1 MHVACNL
8 VGVGVPGSA
17 ASAPH
22 VDMRVPPGQVA
33 HELTDSG
40 CPRVLSEMLSI
51 IAASSRNTRTRSN
64 QLPGSIAKPRV
75 PLIMARP
82 SLPHVRLRDAHDAV
96 PRILSVNG
104 VRVDR
109 EVLTPQR
116 CLLEVVV

>member
-1 MHVACNL
+1 MATTRRTISEDDAYQAIVSRADVHVACDRVE
-8 VGVGVPGSA
+8 VGAGSA

-75 PLIMARP
+75 PLI
-82 SLPHVRLRDAHDAV
+82 SW
-96 PRILSVNG
+96 
-104 VRVDR
+104 RVQVFR
-109 EVLTPQR
+109 TYACETPTMQYR
-116 CLLEVVV
+116 AFFR